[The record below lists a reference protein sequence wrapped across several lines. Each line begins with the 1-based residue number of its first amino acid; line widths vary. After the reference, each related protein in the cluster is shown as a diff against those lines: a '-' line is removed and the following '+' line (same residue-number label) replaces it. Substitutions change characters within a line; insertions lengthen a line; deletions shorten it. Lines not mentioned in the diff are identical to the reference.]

1 MSFKIKIIKKPLT
14 DEYDPDCAV
23 WEITLKC
30 NLKCIHC
37 GSSAGRNRKDELSF
51 AEIKNV
57 VNDLKRV
64 NFKRV
69 SLIGGEPFLRSDW
82 HEIAKL
88 IKDAGLG
95 ITYVSNG
102 YFFPKDKKLVKK
114 VIATEP
120 QTVGFSLDGGLAET
134 HDKIRGLKGSF
145 KRVLESMKIFKDA
158 GVSVSIITA
167 LNRLNVKDLP
177 LIRDLILGKGIGW
190 QIQIASKNGARFKSE
205 WFLTKEEYFDVAK
218 FIHECAANYSSNDL
232 PIAGADDI
240 GYFSEKYPFCSINYN
255 SWNGCKAGK
264 TNLFIQSN
272 GNIKGCGSLPDEY
285 IEGNIR
291 EPNRSLYDIWNDPN
305 SFSYTRGFKKDMLKG
320 FCRVCEHGPVCKGG
334 CVDISHS
341 ISGHAFENLYCLY
354 KNEFESN
361 QVEAV
366 NR

>member
-1 MSFKIKIIKKPLT
+1 MSLKTIKKLT
-14 DEYDPDCAV
+14 FDKYEPDCAV

-37 GSSAGRNRKDELSF
+37 GSSAGINRKDELSF

-57 VNDLKRV
+57 VNDLKKIK
-64 NFKRV
+64 FKRV

-82 HEIAKL
+82 YEIAKL
-88 IKDAGLG
+88 IKNAGLG

-102 YFFPKDKKLVKK
+102 YLFPENKELVEK
-114 VIATEP
+114 VITTAP
-120 QTVGFSLDGGLAET
+120 QTIGFSLDGGLPET

-145 KRVLESMKIFKDA
+145 KRVLESIKIFQDA
-158 GVSVSIITA
+158 GMSVSIITT
-167 LNRLNVKDLP
+167 LNRLNVNELP
-177 LIRDLILGKGIGW
+177 FIRDLILGKGIGW

-205 WFLTKEEYFDVAK
+205 WFLTKEEYFGVAR
-218 FIHECAANYSSNDL
+218 FIHENATNYSTDDL

-240 GYFSEKYPFCSINYN
+240 GYFSAIYPFCSINYD

-272 GNIKGCGSLPDEY
+272 GNIKGCGSLPNEY

-291 EPNRSLYDIWNDPN
+291 KPNSSLYDIWNDPN

-320 FCRVCEHGPVCKGG
+320 FCGTCKHGSICKGG

-354 KNEFESN
+354 KNEFENN
-361 QVEAV
+361 QIMH
-366 NR
+366 